1 VRFQGAVPEKEY
13 QFMMLESITAKKA
26 ILFRRRHFGVKP
38 NKRSKEF
45 APNLKNFLDLAVH
58 FNYPMMKKITA
69 FSLLTFSLFHFLIC
83 VPTAQAVQSL
93 TAPSAILLEP
103 GTDRILYSRAPH
115 RKQSPA
121 STAKVMTALVALDS
135 LSLDQWVTISSRVE
149 GIEPSKLFLEGG
161 DRLQVRD
168 LIKAV
173 LMKSAND
180 AAVAL
185 AIEAAGSEWSFARMM
200 TEKARHLGAVNTQ
213 FVNASGLPAKG
224 QYSTVYDLAIIMR
237 EAMKNEF
244 IVSTMRR
251 KDATIRTSAGKSY
264 YIKSHNKMLWRQQQV
279 IGKTGWTRRSKHCF
293 VGLIEEGSREAIV
306 SILGSRKLWID
317 LASLVEQVTGVVKRT
332 DQILSYGSRGKEVEQ
347 TQIALRQLGYFKGE
361 ATGYYGPVTKRA
373 VARFQHAQRI
383 FADGVV
389 GQKTKEALAPY
400 L

>member
-1 VRFQGAVPEKEY
+1 
-13 QFMMLESITAKKA
+13 
-26 ILFRRRHFGVKP
+26 
-38 NKRSKEF
+38 
-45 APNLKNFLDLAVH
+45 
-58 FNYPMMKKITA
+58 MKKIV
-69 FSLLTFSLFHFLIC
+69 TFFLFIFIPSHFLIC

-173 LMKSAND
+173 LVKSAND
-180 AAVAL
+180 AAAAL
-185 AIEAAGSEWSFARMM
+185 AIEVAGSEWSFARMM
-200 TEKARHLGAVNTQ
+200 TEKARRLGAVNTQ
-213 FVNASGLPAKG
+213 FVNASGLPAEG

-244 IVSTMRR
+244 IVSTM
-251 KDATIRTSAGKSY
+251 KQKNATIRTSAGKSY
-264 YIKSHNKMLWRQQQV
+264 YIKSHNKMLWRRQKV

-317 LASLVEQVTGVVKRT
+317 LASLVEQITGVKRT
-332 DQILSYGSRGKEVEQ
+332 DRILSYGSRGKEVEQ

-361 ATGYYGPVTKRA
+361 ATGYYGSVTKRA
-373 VARFQHAQRI
+373 VARFQRAQRI